1 MKELLCA
8 LFLLLASATAQV
20 ESRFHGTV
28 FRVPDG
34 WRSGDQKGVLML
46 APTDLQRSP
55 EIAVFILPGADVRVN
70 FQTDFDQF
78 VEKALAAETVLSA
91 QPLEQTQ
98 PAGYDVK
105 SRLVLVK
112 NGPNARAVRWFV
124 GSNPGGRFE
133 MVLVAASSEAVF
145 RRYDRDLK
153 VLFGSLS
160 YPSAHATPGRAPAV
174 PADGATPQAAP
185 AAVGGSLVGRW
196 RSGSVSSMN
205 FYNPATGHWAAPS
218 GAGTAY
224 AFEPDGTYTQ
234 TGLLQTSMYGCTT
247 TFFSWSTGK
256 YTVKGNQL
264 TLNESGASG
273 KFTNTCN
280 PSSDHGGSRALAVEH
295 LVWCIQ
301 RDRIGLV
308 LGLLDPSKK
317 YGEIQYRP
325 E

>member
-1 MKELLCA
+1 MKRLFCA
-8 LFLLLASATAQV
+8 LFLLLTSATAQV
-20 ESRFHGTV
+20 ESRFHDTV
-28 FRVPDG
+28 FRIPNG

-70 FQTDFDQF
+70 LQTDFDQF
-78 VEKALAAETVLSA
+78 VEKTLAAETVLSD
-91 QPLEQTQ
+91 QPLAQMQ

-105 SRLVLVK
+105 SRLVLIK
-112 NGPNARAVRWFV
+112 NGPNDRAVRWFI

-133 MVLVAASSEAVF
+133 MVLVAASSESVF

-153 VLFGSLS
+153 ILFGSLS
-160 YPSAHATPGRAPAV
+160 YPSAHAAPERAPAV
-174 PADGATPQAAP
+174 PAGGSTPQAAP
-185 AAVGGSLVGRW
+185 AAVPGSLVGRW

-224 AFEPDGTYTQ
+224 SFEPDGTYTQ
-234 TGLLQTSMYGCTT
+234 TGLLQTSLYSCTT

-264 TLNESGASG
+264 TLSETGASG
-273 KFTNTCN
+273 KFTHTCS
-280 PSSDHGGSRALAVEH
+280 PSSDYAGGRPLTVGH
-295 LVWCIQ
+295 FVWRIQ

-308 LGLLDPSKK
+308 LGLLDQSKN